1 MGLTTGPFV
10 TVLVVSAVMQN
21 WRKRL
26 RGGAGESRPTGGY
39 R

>member
-10 TVLVVSAVMQN
+10 TVLVVSALLQN
-21 WRKRL
+21 HRQKL
-26 RGGAGESRPTGGY
+26 RGKGGDTRPTGGY